1 VLDKIFSGSMAD
13 TSRFSVPGLIV
24 MALGVAMSVLAGKLA
39 KGNEKRYYLFK
50 FGGLIVVMIG
60 AVIAVK
66 LFG

>member
-1 VLDKIFSGSMAD
+1 MPNKIFTGVPFD

-24 MALGVAMSVLAGKLA
+24 MALGVVLFAAAKKLS
-39 KGNEKRYYLFK
+39 KEDEKRYYLLK

-60 AVIAVK
+60 TVIAVK

>member
-1 VLDKIFSGSMAD
+1 MLDKIFSGAMAD

-24 MALGVAMSVLAGKLA
+24 MALGVALIVLAGKLA

-50 FGGLIVVMIG
+50 FGGLIAVMAG
-60 AVIAVK
+60 ALIAVK

>member
-1 VLDKIFSGSMAD
+1 MLDKIFTGTAFD

-24 MALGVAMSVLAGKLA
+24 MALGVALFAAAKKLS
-39 KGNEKRYYLFK
+39 KDDEKRYYLFK

-60 AVIAVK
+60 TIIAVK

>member
-50 FGGLIVVMIG
+50 FGGLIAVMAG
-60 AVIAVK
+60 TLIAVR

>member
-1 VLDKIFSGSMAD
+1 MLDKIFSGSMAD

-39 KGNEKRYYLFK
+39 KGSEKRYYLFK

-60 AVIAVK
+60 ALITVK

>member
-1 VLDKIFSGSMAD
+1 MLDKIFTGNAFD

-24 MALGVAMSVLAGKLA
+24 MALGVALFAAAKKLS
-39 KGNEKRYYLFK
+39 KENEKRYYLFK
-50 FGGLIVVMIG
+50 FGGLIIVMIG